1 MTQKPQR
8 RDLRRLAMGLSL
20 AAAVLMLGGKLSAY
34 SITNSAAIFSDAA
47 ESLVHGIAT
56 GIAAF
61 SLWFSHRGAGE
72 KFPYGPGKI
81 AYFSAG
87 FEGALILTTG
97 VYVIYSGVHDL
108 IFGVHLSQLGLGLAI
123 TFVLAMVNLALG
135 TFLVSVGKV
144 NNDLILTA
152 NGKHVLTDMW
162 TSIGVVLGVGV
173 VWLTGYGPLD
183 PIIAIIIGINVV
195 YSSAKLVKSAMF
207 GLLDAADPKKTERLL
222 KALDDALTRE
232 VISGYHQ
239 LRHRESN
246 DIMWIQIHMLL
257 PGELSTAE
265 SHRRVT
271 LVEDELTHLFP
282 EMKVHITSHIE
293 PEHHDGDHPEGHPG
307 LGDPFAQGESG
318 KVQPSGQSE
327 GQ

>member
-1 MTQKPQR
+1 MTQKPKR

-20 AAAVLMLGGKLSAY
+20 AASVLMLGGKLSAFY
-34 SITNSAAIFSDAA
+34 ITNSTAIFSDAA

-56 GIAAF
+56 SIAAF

-97 VYVIYSGVHDL
+97 VYVIGSGIYDL
-108 IFGVHLSQLGLGLAI
+108 IFGVELSRLGLGLAI
-123 TFVLAMVNLALG
+123 TFALAMINLALG
-135 TFLVSVGKV
+135 SFLVHVGKT
-144 NNDLILTA
+144 NNDLILIA

-173 VWLTGYGPLD
+173 VWLTGYGVLD
-183 PIIAIIIGINVV
+183 PIIAILIGLHVV

-207 GLLDAADPKKTERLL
+207 GLLDVADPKKTEQLL
-222 KALDDALTRE
+222 KALDDALERE
-232 VISGYHQ
+232 LIHGYHQ
-239 LRHRESN
+239 LRYRESN
-246 DIMWIQIHMLL
+246 EIMWIQIHMLL

-271 LVEDELTHLFP
+271 QVEEELTVLFP
-282 EMKVHITSHIE
+282 EMSVHITTHIE
-293 PEHHDGDHPEGHPG
+293 PEHHESAHPEGHPG
-307 LGDPFAQGESG
+307 LGDPYA
-318 KVQPSGQSE
+318 
-327 GQ
+327 